1 MDKIINVPFGYLLDW
16 LYQFTTNYGVALIL
30 FAIIV
35 QLVLLPI
42 TAKSKRSM
50 MKMSR
55 LSPRLQEIKEKYAND
70 QQKQTEAIQK
80 LYKDENVSMTGG
92 CLWSFVPLLILIPLY
107 AVIREPIT
115 YMLHETAENA
125 GKIVEVIQKGLPDLF
140 TGQNTFYGQLIAAPH
155 IQKFAEAIREAGI
168 AVSDRTLNGLNFMF
182 LGIDLG
188 AVPTFTN
195 FVFDWA
201 HVGSLL
207 IPILS
212 AGSQIL
218 ATLVSQR
225 MNNSLVT
232 DKNGIQDKETAKNS
246 QANKSGKAMLWMMP
260 LMSLWIGFSVP
271 AALSLYWFA
280 GGMIRLVEDVILT
293 KRYRKIYDAEDA
305 ERLKRHMEQ
314 EALEAEK
321 ERQRAEKRAANPD
334 GITENTSK
342 KKRLQRLLRQ
352 RNTPRKRAKLWKN
365 RRKSR
370 PCPVL
375 PAVPTARAG
384 LMIPTGT
391 AVKLRRNNQWKKP
404 SLPPARPLILPL
416 RPRCSSWVWI
426 GTVFPFR

>member
-342 KKRLQRLLRQ
+342 KKLQKQQQ
-352 RNTPRKRAKLWKN
+352 REEEAAKAAAAKEYAA
-365 RRKSR
+365 KKGETVEEPEEKQTMSGIASR
-370 PCPVL
+370 PYCKG
-375 PAVPTARAG
+375 RAYD
-384 LMIPTGT
+384 PN
-391 AVKLRRNNQWKKP
+391 RY
-404 SLPPARPLILPL
+404 
-416 RPRCSSWVWI
+416 SSQA
-426 GTVFPFR
+426 TEE